1 MDTVLSGAAIALY
14 VTLLV
19 FVALRARAAR
29 EFEEFS
35 VAKREL
41 PLALIFGSIAADYIG
56 PGFSIGFVGRG
67 FKSGFLFLAVGLAYA
82 VQNIFVGLLVAPKL
96 RQLKGCYTLGDA
108 IGQKYDRKCQILVG
122 VISVA
127 LCASFSAVMISAGS
141 VVLNDI
147 FGLPRWLSVTVVAV
161 VTASYTTF
169 GGLRASVITDAFH
182 FVLFAL
188 LLPVTLLYALLF
200 HFEGGAASF
209 FQQASAAT
217 AEGFSSTP
225 TIQIFGF
232 VAAFLLGETLIPPY
246 ANLVLASKTTK
257 VSRNGFILAGIFS
270 TLWFTTMIAIGIVAR
285 AVVAS
290 DTKQDY
296 VLLNFVGAIMP
307 HAGYALL
314 LVALVSIVL
323 SSLDSLL
330 NAGAVVLTQDIIR
343 RFAKLPDGIA
353 LKAGRYS
360 TIIIAGV
367 AAAAAVFVPSV
378 IEGLLAC
385 YSIWAP
391 AILPALI
398 FGLWLKAPRPL
409 AGFLSMGTGTIVA
422 VTLQFGLPPRLAYG
436 WIAWIQ
442 VLIQVLQEKF
452 APSFPPIILA
462 LGAALL
468 AYALGHW
475 LGSPQIGP
483 PQSGAP
489 SGG

>member
-1 MDTVLSGAAIALY
+1 VDTVLSGAAIAVY
-14 VTLLV
+14 VILLV

-29 EFEEFS
+29 EFEDFS

-82 VQNIFVGLLVAPKL
+82 VQNIFVGLLVAPRL

-108 IGQKYDRKCQILVG
+108 IGQKYDRKCQILAG

-141 VVLNDI
+141 VVLDDI
-147 FGLPRWLSVTVVAV
+147 FGLPRWLSVSVIAV

-188 LLPVTLLYALLF
+188 LLPVTLLYALLS
-200 HFEGGAASF
+200 HFEGGAAAF
-209 FQQASAAT
+209 LQQAFAAT

-225 TIQIFGF
+225 TIQIVGF

-246 ANLVLASKTTK
+246 ANLALASKTTK

-270 TLWFTTMIAIGIVAR
+270 TLWFTVMIAIGIVAR
-285 AVVAS
+285 TVVAS

-296 VLLNFVGAIMP
+296 VLLNFVGSIMP
-307 HAGYALL
+307 HVGYALL

-330 NAGAVVLTQDIIR
+330 NAGAVVFTQDIIR
-343 RFAKLPDGIA
+343 SLCKLPDALA

-360 TIIIAGV
+360 TIIIAAV
-367 AAAAAVFVPSV
+367 AAAAAAFVPSV

-409 AGFLSMGTGTIVA
+409 AGILSMGVGTCVA
-422 VTLQFGLPPRLAYG
+422 VIFQFVFPSV
-436 WIAWIQ
+436 IQ
-442 VLIQVLQEKF
+442 VP
-452 APSFPPIILA
+452 AIIPA
-462 LGAALL
+462 LGTALL
-468 AYALGHW
+468 AYLFGHCLGKTN
-475 LGSPQIGP
+475 
-483 PQSGAP
+483 SGR
-489 SGG
+489 